1 MMHEAGGMSTLESY
15 GFDRVPV
22 FRLSSMESRLKRYL
36 IVIVIL
42 ETILL
47 LLFGVAFFI
56 YIPLELKN
64 ITGNLNKYGSSLENY
79 LKNLNNMTKEFEEI
93 YMIIKNIC
101 SKDELITQCY

>member
-1 MMHEAGGMSTLESY
+1 MSTLESY

-79 LKNLNNMTKEFEEI
+79 LKKLNLFVLHI
-93 YMIIKNIC
+93 
-101 SKDELITQCY
+101 ELHI